1 MRSFLSC
8 TLLVAAAAA
17 LSTANAAA
25 VLDGRSQC
33 VAEICGESSFSQLL
47 ERQDLPAVA
56 PLPSPTVATPVAVV
70 EKELTNAERLAKGL
84 PLKPPTRRSK
94 KAHAARSNPSP
105 VPTITY
111 LGYIDVRSGPDSVGY
126 VTNAGTAASVGHYMT
141 TTDQSQALLVS
152 ISLPV
157 GAVSASNVDISIPS
171 LGGELLGWVEGRDD
185 TSPDMAQGSYNYLY
199 LTGISPPGSDPNAR
213 PANLPN
219 VYTSTSGNA
228 RAAESSV
235 WSVNLNSGSV
245 DFQWTNSDGSTP
257 SVTAF
262 LQSGAVYANGDP
274 SAFFGRYPSPV
285 TTVFFRFVLSSVVS

>member
-25 VLDGRSQC
+25 VLDERSQC

-94 KAHAARSNPSP
+94 KGSSLLSFLFFYRSLTFLAAVIFGDVDHPLAHAARSNPSP

-126 VTNAGTAASVGHYMT
+126 ITNAGTAASVGHYMT

-157 GAVSASNVDISIPS
+157 GAVSASNVDISIPVCRS
-171 LGGELLGWVEGRDD
+171 LLYPLMEDCILIFPPI
-185 TSPDMAQGSYNYLY
+185 TSPWVVSYWDGLKVEMIP
-199 LTGISPPGSDPNAR
+199 LPTWLRVPTSQHFFPNKMKFHTDTPLAI
-213 PANLPN
+213 
-219 VYTSTSGNA
+219 STSL
-228 RAAESSV
+228 ESPLPAVSP
-235 WSVNLNSGSV
+235 L
-245 DFQWTNSDGSTP
+245 FQSSMKIELTSATP
-257 SVTAF
+257 SD
-262 LQSGAVYANGDP
+262 S
-274 SAFFGRYPSPV
+274 
-285 TTVFFRFVLSSVVS
+285 